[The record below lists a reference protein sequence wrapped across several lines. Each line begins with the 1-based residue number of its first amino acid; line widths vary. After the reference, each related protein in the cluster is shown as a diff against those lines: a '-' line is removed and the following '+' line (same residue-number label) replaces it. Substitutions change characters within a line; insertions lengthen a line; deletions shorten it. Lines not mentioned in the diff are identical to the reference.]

1 MGELPELRTRGLR
14 PPPSHLMEIDMF
26 EVLAQR
32 IIPTVS
38 GSATVVAVFYS
49 RDEAAAHALALNS
62 KAHNPFYYFVNQR

>member
-1 MGELPELRTRGLR
+1 
-14 PPPSHLMEIDMF
+14 MF

-32 IIPTVS
+32 IMPTVS

-62 KAHNPFYYFVNQR
+62 KAHNPFYYFVAHREVK

>member
-1 MGELPELRTRGLR
+1 
-14 PPPSHLMEIDMF
+14 MF

-62 KAHNPFYYFVNQR
+62 KAHNPFYYFVNEREVK